1 MEIAQLPIKLLAHL
15 EFIGVLPRNVDEDGV
30 DNIETPEIG
39 KSFFRKPD
47 FDASGE
53 PEF

>member
-15 EFIGVLPRNVDEDGV
+15 EFIGVLPRTVDEDGI
-30 DNIETPEIG
+30 DNIENAEIG

-47 FDASGE
+47 LDDHGE